1 MSLVRDA
8 VVAATLSGLVVLAAV
23 VAALV
28 VPAPSQAAASQA
40 AASQGAASQ
49 DGSQDAARG
58 AAREAGGW
66 APVGRATITP
76 GVQMYTA
83 GAQCTA
89 NFVFTD
95 ARGRVYVGYA
105 AHCAGLGEATDTD
118 GCEAGSLPLGT
129 PVRFAR
135 GGTLAGSGETL
146 GRGRLAYSSWLTM
159 GRRGTTAANPCAAND
174 FALVRVGVTHERK
187 VNPSVPFFGGPVGRG
202 AVPAAG
208 ARVVTYGSSSA
219 RPTDL
224 LSPKTGLSLGA
235 TYGGWGFDA
244 YTLTPGIPGDS
255 GSGLLDARGRAVGT
269 LSTVALAPLPA
280 SNGVGSLARELDFA
294 RRTSGIAGLRL
305 VPGTE
310 PFRATPLG

>member
-1 MSLVRDA
+1 MSIVRDA
-8 VVAATLSGLVVLAAV
+8 VAAATLSGLVVLAAV

-28 VPAPSQAAASQA
+28 APAPGEAAT
-40 AASQGAASQ
+40 GAAS
-49 DGSQDAARG
+49 A
-58 AAREAGGW
+58 EAGRW

-95 ARGRVYVGYA
+95 ARDRVYVGYA
-105 AHCAGLGEATDTD
+105 AHCAGLGEATDTN

-135 GGTLAGSGETL
+135 GGTLAGAGETL

-159 GRRGTTAANPCAAND
+159 GERGTTAANPCAAND
-174 FALVRVGVTHERK
+174 FALVRVGTAHERK

-202 AVPAAG
+202 GVPAAG
-208 ARVVTYGSSSA
+208 ATLVSYGSSSA
-219 RPTDL
+219 RPSAV
-224 LSPKTGLSLGA
+224 LSPKVGASLGS
-235 TYGGWGFDA
+235 THGGWGFDA

-255 GSGLLDARGRAVGT
+255 GSGLMDGRGRAVGT

-294 RRTSGIAGLRL
+294 QRTSRIPGLRL